1 MRNFIRNTV
10 FAGTSCLVPSA
21 WRKHGFCQKQRQRM
35 LRYCHRHCLKT
46 PSPEP
51 QSRLSSSAC
60 LCVYMYQRL
69 SKSMSCTLSSASCWF
84 NHAVG
89 FNSTDVIAVIPSC
102 SFPFSWFKVCLLI
115 SFFKMFIHCQT
126 LDQSSG
132 QFWCCHLDKFRNGAL
147 KLTGETFISADLSGL
162 RANESQLIVIDK
174 MRWKLS
180 C

>member
-1 MRNFIRNTV
+1 MFVKASCFFVFYFFLNVSTHRVRNFIRNTV

-89 FNSTDVIAVIPSC
+89 FNSTDLIAVIPSC

-115 SFFKMFIHCQT
+115 SFFECLFTVRHLIN
-126 LDQSSG
+126 
-132 QFWCCHLDKFRNGAL
+132 HLDSFDVATSINL
-147 KLTGETFISADLSGL
+147 ETGL
-162 RANESQLIVIDK
+162 
-174 MRWKLS
+174 
-180 C
+180 